1 MTSLHE
7 SPAPGESKAE
17 HERHRSLRIDVPRLE
32 PDPGMPTS
40 TWRLRSDAWEYLRYA
55 VKRLVFGGADAEAV
69 AADSEVFRNLRSLE
83 TIELYW
89 AGFGQRYV
97 RAIRELIQSGQY
109 EIALDRIGK
118 VVERLRGESMADEPI
133 DELTEEPERTEF
145 TVDDDERPRFEVLVV
160 DETTEADRDQLRA
173 EGLRLR
179 GSADAFIYEYVI
191 VPTADDAIAAVLTN
205 PNILAV
211 VVRPGFNDRTRSRL
225 SRDLTETIRIA
236 RSEVDVAIGSS
247 KSSLQSVQRVLGL
260 ADALAAIRP
269 ELDLYL
275 MAGAHIEDLAG
286 ALTRRFRRVF
296 RREDQLELHL
306 TLLRRLGHLHDTP
319 FFSAIVDHA
328 RRPVGVFHALPV
340 ARGGSV
346 VTSKWIRDLADF
358 YGLNLLLAETS
369 ATSGGLDS
377 LLAPVAT
384 LKKAQDLAARAYGA
398 KRTFFVTNGTSTANK
413 IVHQALVTPNDVVMV
428 DRNCHKSHHHAVVLT
443 GARPAY
449 LEAYPLNEFAFYGA
463 VPLSSIKQMLLDY
476 RAAGRLDE
484 VRMVTLT
491 NCTFDGIVY
500 DPERVMSECLAI
512 KPDLVFLWDEAWF
525 AFGAF
530 HPVTR
535 RRTAMAAAAA
545 LEEQLKSSGHV
556 AEWRKQQEELY
567 LEDGSPAPDEVW
579 LSERLIPSPDARV
592 RVYAT
597 QSTHKTLTALR
608 QGSMIHVYD
617 QDWKREAEEPFHEAY
632 MTHTSTSPNYQILA
646 SLDIGR
652 RQVELE
658 GFELVQRQLDL
669 ATNLSQAIAR
679 HPLLRRTFR
688 VLTAHDLIP
697 SALRPV
703 GRPMPLRDGLATMW
717 KAWAEDE
724 FVIDPSRIT
733 VEISRTGVDGDTFK
747 HELLM
752 DRYGIQV
759 NKTSRNTVLFMTNI
773 GTSRSAIAY
782 LIEVLVKLAER
793 FEETQSQLHPEDTG
807 VIERPMPPLPD
818 FSSFADGY
826 TTDGVRPDG
835 DMRAAFF
842 KGQRR
847 ANIEHVQPR
856 ELRERVAAGEKPVS
870 AGFVTPYPPG
880 FPILVPGQ
888 VISPEV
894 LAFMR
899 VLDTR
904 EIHGYDAKRG
914 YRVFRREDF
923 GVGLRTQA
931 IAMALREDDAAKGSK
946 ESAGRRRATRP
957 ADASPGSG
965 DPAAPLHKPAAPEFT
980 EPAPSTGIPIIAPLP
995 ETPSAWPGGSA

>member
-1 MTSLHE
+1 
-7 SPAPGESKAE
+7 
-17 HERHRSLRIDVPRLE
+17 
-32 PDPGMPTS
+32 MPSS
-40 TWRLRSDAWEYLRYA
+40 TWRLRSDAWEYLRYS
-55 VKRLVFGGADAEAV
+55 VKRLALGGDSGEEAEALL
-69 AADSEVFRNLRSLE
+69 AADGEIQRSLRALE
-83 TIELYW
+83 TIEMYW
-89 AGFGQRYV
+89 AGYGQRYV
-97 RAIRELIQSGQY
+97 RTVGELLEAGDY
-109 EIALDRIGK
+109 RGALDRIGR
-118 VVERLRGESMADEPI
+118 VVNRLRGTTVPEEPRDEF
-133 DELTEEPERTEF
+133 TEEQDRLELATEA
-145 TVDDDERPRFEVLVV
+145 DPRPRFEVLVV
-160 DETTEADRDQLRA
+160 DETELADRDELRQ
-173 EGLRLR
+173 EVLKMR
-179 GSADAFIYEYVI
+179 SPADSFIYEYVV
-191 VPTADDAIAAVLTN
+191 VPSADDAVAAVLTN

-211 VVRPGFNDRTRSRL
+211 VVRPGFSDRTRQKL
-225 SRDLTETIRIA
+225 SRDLLETIELA
-236 RSEVDVAIGSS
+236 RSEVAPGRAPAR
-247 KSSLQSVQRVLGL
+247 SSLASVQRVLGL
-260 ADALAAIRP
+260 AETLAAVRP

-306 TLLRRLGHLHDTP
+306 SLLRRVSHLYDTP
-319 FFSAIVDHA
+319 FFSAIQDHA

-346 VTSKWIRDLADF
+346 VTSKWIKDLADF

-377 LLAPVAT
+377 LLAPVRT
-384 LKKAQDLAARAYGA
+384 LKKAQELAARAYGA
-398 KRTFFVTNGTSTANK
+398 KHTFFVTNGTSTANK
-413 IVHQALVTPNDVVMV
+413 IVHQALMAPNEIVLV
-428 DRNCHKSHHHAVVLT
+428 DRNCHKSHHHAVMLT

-449 LEAYPLNEFAFYGA
+449 LEAYPLDEFAFYGA
-463 VPLSSIKQMLLDY
+463 VPLSRIKQLLLDY

-484 VRMVTLT
+484 VRMITLT

-500 DPERVMSECLAI
+500 DPERVMAECLAI

-535 RRTAMAAAAA
+535 RRTAMASAKRLEERLATAAHAAAYRA
-545 LEEQLKSSGHV
+545 
-556 AEWRKQQEELY
+556 QQERLFPA
-567 LEDGSPAPDEVW
+567 DGAPAPDEVW
-579 LSERLIPSPDARV
+579 LEERLLPAPSARI

-632 MTHTSTSPNYQILA
+632 MTHTSTSPNYQILS

-658 GFELVQRQLDL
+658 GYDLVQQQLDL
-669 ATNLSQAIAR
+669 ATSLAQAISR

-688 VLTAHDLIP
+688 VLSAHDLIP
-697 SALRPV
+697 EEHRGT
-703 GRPMPLRDGLATMW
+703 GRPMPLRDGLAEMW
-717 KAWAEDE
+717 RAWASDE

-733 VEISRTGVDGDTFK
+733 IEISRTGVDGDTFK
-747 HELLM
+747 HEHLM

-793 FEETQSQLHPEDTG
+793 FEEEQAQRDPDIPLPD
-807 VIERPMPPLPD
+807 PADMPPLPD
-818 FSSFADGY
+818 FSAFSPEF

-842 KGQRR
+842 RGQRR
-847 ANIEHVQPR
+847 TAVEHVRPE
-856 ELRERVAAGEKPVS
+856 ELRARVDAGELPVS

-880 FPILVPGQ
+880 FPVLVPGQ
-888 VISPEV
+888 VITAEV
-894 LAFMR
+894 LDFMA

-904 EIHGYDAKRG
+904 EIHGYDPQRG
-914 YRVFRREDF
+914 YRI
-923 GVGLRTQA
+923 LRSSA
-931 IAMALREDDAAKGSK
+931 RDAA
-946 ESAGRRRATRP
+946 
-957 ADASPGSG
+957 ADRTLEA
-965 DPAAPLHKPAAPEFT
+965 
-980 EPAPSTGIPIIAPLP
+980 
-995 ETPSAWPGGSA
+995 